1 MTKLKAARLA
11 RGLSLQEVGFR
22 TRVQAPHLSQ
32 IERGL
37 LKPYPPQAKRLARF
51 LGLEVDELLQEAE
64 PETVHG

>member
-1 MTKLKAARLA
+1 MTKMRAARLA

-22 TRVQAPHLSQ
+22 ARVQAPHLSQ

-51 LGLEVDELLQEAE
+51 LGLDVEELLEEVE
-64 PETVHG
+64 PEAVHG